1 MCSHSLVD
9 PGGFPTLKCVQIHH
23 FPWDITPAP
32 WQWQSRWYFFF
43 PDCESKTFREEMLWK
58 IQKKHEEEMRSAF
71 VTCTFELCVL
81 QGPLPGPSHLIAVL
95 LPPPEAHPWGLGF
108 TTVPSC
114 PSNFLL
120 EPDV

>member
-1 MCSHSLVD
+1 MCSHSPVD

-81 QGPLPGPSHLIAVL
+81 QGPLPRP
-95 LPPPEAHPWGLGF
+95 LPPHRCPAPSTRSPPLGAWIHH
-108 TTVPSC
+108 S
-114 PSNFLL
+114 SLL
-120 EPDV
+120 SFEFSSGA